1 MKSSKIKHLLC
12 FTIIFLLF
20 CAGNADAK
28 NPLPEFFGVYALY
41 NGKLVELQSH
51 PQSQYAISGMTVM
64 GADVLSQLSGI
75 TFPEGTIEFIIFRDS
90 ATTFN
95 KIPLSKIARIDMQ
108 ANTAWGGDG
117 TKKRLK
123 NSYHLMSENIYMN
136 VAPLKEMMVRV
147 VPKSTLSPGIWAIK
161 IGSELYDFVVGSEE
175 SADCVI
181 RKVGATGVKYIPC
194 SKNQRTNSFK
204 SGNDTIASDANNYLP
219 ANITIDDINAVYME
233 VKHNMSKYKSSLIN
247 LITPRKTKSFSRT
260 LIYTSLNS
268 PSPGTILFF
277 RDNQNDPFLAKVTY
291 KMKLKEYKTYLRF
304 NNEDKTPIIAVFVS
318 ADNRAYAKMLDFKS
332 IILSGNVSD
341 KKYPL
346 DFSAIGGG
354 YEFKD
359 KKKTGMFS
367 FRVKTIS
374 TPTKYINKVIFKS
387 ANSYLALMDLS
398 RHVSYPLSIRFKY
411 PIEIRMI
418 TTTVLGSD
426 GSTASKTFRIR

>member
-95 KIPLSKIARIDMQ
+95 KIALSKIARIDME

-123 NSYHLMSENIYMN
+123 NCYHLMSENIYMN
-136 VAPLKEMMVRV
+136 VAPLKKMMVRV

-181 RKVGATGVKYIPC
+181 RKVGAAGVKYIPC
-194 SKNQRTNSFK
+194 SKDQKTNGK
-204 SGNDTIASDANNYLP
+204 QPVG
-219 ANITIDDINAVYME
+219 
-233 VKHNMSKYKSSLIN
+233 
-247 LITPRKTKSFSRT
+247 
-260 LIYTSLNS
+260 
-268 PSPGTILFF
+268 
-277 RDNQNDPFLAKVTY
+277 
-291 KMKLKEYKTYLRF
+291 
-304 NNEDKTPIIAVFVS
+304 
-318 ADNRAYAKMLDFKS
+318 KS
-332 IILSGNVSD
+332 IGMAQHKILGKFGLVVQDLTEELSEQFGYQEGQGVLVVEIEPGSPASCLGIHPGHLIEEVNRKRIHNKDEFVKALAQSKQT
-341 KKYPL
+341 KKVL
-346 DFSAIGGG
+346 
-354 YEFKD
+354 
-359 KKKTGMFS
+359 
-367 FRVKTIS
+367 FRVRDGES
-374 TPTKYINKVIFKS
+374 
-387 ANSYLALMDLS
+387 S
-398 RHVSYPLSIRFKY
+398 RYVAIR
-411 PIEIRMI
+411 
-418 TTTVLGSD
+418 
-426 GSTASKTFRIR
+426 